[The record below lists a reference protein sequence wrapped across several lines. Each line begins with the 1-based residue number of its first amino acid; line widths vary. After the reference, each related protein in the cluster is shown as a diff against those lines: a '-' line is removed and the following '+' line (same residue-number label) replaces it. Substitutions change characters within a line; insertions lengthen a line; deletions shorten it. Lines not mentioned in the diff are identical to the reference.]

1 LCVEVPVAGG
11 GTYGWTEFRRIAEEL
26 ADAHAAVDPMSVRF
40 VALREMVRGL
50 PGFREEAGH
59 PVNERI
65 LEEIQR
71 LWVEERGEGRRE
83 EEE

>member
-1 LCVEVPVAGG
+1 
-11 GTYGWTEFRRIAEEL
+11 
-26 ADAHAAVDPMSVRF
+26 MSVRF
-40 VALREMVRGL
+40 VALREMVRAL
-50 PGFREEAGH
+50 EGFAEEPGH

-71 LWVEERGEGRRE
+71 HWVEERAESVE